1 MNRSKVPRVVATIN
15 SAALAHNLE
24 VVRRRISGT
33 SSRIYAVVKADAY
46 GHGLDNT
53 VAAFAGADAFAVA
66 CMDEAVELRTL
77 DPQSEILVL
86 EGTFDGHEL
95 TAAKAGKLEIVV
107 HADWQLRLLERDGAE
122 GLRRVWI
129 KFDTGMHRLGFA
141 PESAGDVRMR
151 FAALGIETPGVMS
164 HLACA
169 DEPQRDDTARQM
181 AVFATVCEQ
190 FPASPASLANSA
202 GVLLH
207 PDSHLDWVRPGLML
221 YGVSPMS
228 ERNGEDYGL
237 RPAMTLSARLL
248 SIQNVAA
255 GDSVGYG
262 ATWQAPRDC
271 RIGIVSIGYGDG
283 YPWRA
288 ATAGE
293 ALVCGTRVPLAGRVS
308 MDMLGVDLSA
318 LPKAEVGDEVILWG
332 EGLPVEEVART
343 VGTSPYELVCRLSR
357 RVPRRNVEQDGAPI
371 EASA

>member
-1 MNRSKVPRVVATIN
+1 MRRVVATIN

-24 VVRRRISGT
+24 VVRGRISGT
-33 SSRIYAVVKADAY
+33 RSRVYAVVKADAY

-53 VAAFAGADAFAVA
+53 VAAFAGVDAFAVA
-66 CMDEAVELRTL
+66 CMDEAAELRAVDPRL
-77 DPQSEILVL
+77 DILVL
-86 EGTFDGHEL
+86 EGIFDGQEL
-95 TAAKAGKLEIVV
+95 AAAKAGNLEIVV
-107 HADWQLRLLERDGAE
+107 HAEWQLRLLECDGAG
-122 GLRRVWI
+122 GLRRIWA
-129 KFDTGMHRLGFA
+129 KFDSGMHRLGFP
-141 PESAGDVRMR
+141 PEKAGEVRKR
-151 FAALGIETPGVMS
+151 LSALGIETPGVMS

-181 AVFATVCEQ
+181 AVFSTVREQ
-190 FPASPASLANSA
+190 FPDSPASLANSA

-221 YGVSPMS
+221 YGVSPLS
-228 ERNGEDYGL
+228 GKNGEDFGL

-248 SIQNVAA
+248 SIQDVAA

-288 ATAGE
+288 AATGE
-293 ALVCGTRVPLAGRVS
+293 ALVRGGRVPLAGRVS

-318 LPKAEVGDEVILWG
+318 SPTASVGDEVTLWG
-332 EGLPVEEVART
+332 EGLPVEEVARA
-343 VGTSPYELVCRLSR
+343 VGTSAYELVCRVSR
-357 RVPRRNVEQDGAPI
+357 RVPRRTVEQ
-371 EASA
+371 ASISHTEMSA